1 MSLLARFRKPST
13 DDPSEEVAE
22 ETVEDLPPI
31 ATATDQLTSTLAAR
45 TMSAALIGCLIL
57 GPIAAALAVYAV
69 AQSTSSPVTPAAVD
83 DDARG
88 EQAVVQEFAVRVTV
102 AWLTATRDHPEE
114 LLKLAPLAQ
123 GQALP
128 ERGFTVANPSTS
140 QIQQLG
146 PDLWSVTVA
155 ATVTDDRRSVVRR
168 YYQLPVSFRSGTLT
182 SLALPGPTTAPT
194 VGAPAKSEY
203 RTELLTDSPVGTTTS
218 QFLSAYVGGSGDVSR
233 YVTPGVQLTAVQPA
247 PFTAVRVTELRT
259 TSNADLS
266 APTDGQR
273 IRVLVAAVGT
283 VTDQQT
289 VAVNYALTLSG
300 RDGRWEISAI
310 DQAPVV
316 VDPSTS
322 TPDPPSD
329 PTPTP
334 TSS

>member
-1 MSLLARFRKPST
+1 M
-13 DDPSEEVAE
+13 
-22 ETVEDLPPI
+22 
-31 ATATDQLTSTLAAR
+31 
-45 TMSAALIGCLIL
+45 
-57 GPIAAALAVYAV
+57 
-69 AQSTSSPVTPAAVD
+69 TPAAVN

-114 LLKLAPLAQ
+114 LLAGSARPGPDAAGARVHGCQ
-123 GQALP
+123 
-128 ERGFTVANPSTS
+128 PSTS

-146 PDLWSVTVA
+146 PDLWSVTVT
-155 ATVTDDRRSVVRR
+155 ATVTDDRRTVVRR

-194 VGAPAKSEY
+194 VGAPAKTEY
-203 RTELLTDSPVGTTTS
+203 RTELLTDSPVGTTTA

-259 TSNADLS
+259 TSDADLS
-266 APTDGQR
+266 APTDGQH
-273 IRVLVAAVGT
+273 IRVLVAAAGT

-289 VAVNYALTLSG
+289 VALNYALTLSG

-322 TPDPPSD
+322 TPDPPLD

-334 TSS
+334 TS